1 MTCCDVVKKRKRQVT
16 LYNIPPCYINCQR
29 SFYLKKT
36 LPWSTDAVCCQ
47 RGANRQTS
55 GWTHTRTMGRGHRL
69 LSPCRKAWRESGNC
83 LVSKACSSTGFRA
96 PFRTALFLSVHNH
109 QRTSARLNL
118 YGHFPAAMQYY
129 CLIILLI
136 VITEGS
142 PLLVLMIM
150 FSSKHSCRSS
160 F

>member
-1 MTCCDVVKKRKRQVT
+1 MSSYIVQHST
-16 LYNIPPCYINCQR
+16 LLHQLPEIILPKNI
-29 SFYLKKT
+29 

-55 GWTHTRTMGRGHRL
+55 GRTHTRTMGRGHRL
-69 LSPCRKAWRESGNC
+69 LSPWRKTRRESGNC
-83 LVSKACSSTGFRA
+83 LVSKAFSSTGFPV

-109 QRTSARLNL
+109 QRTNARLNL
-118 YGHFPAAMQYY
+118 YRHFPVAVQYY
-129 CLIILLI
+129 CLIILLT